1 MEITK
6 ADIKKGADNVK
17 GFVKEANKTALKSS
31 DKLVEGSLEAAE
43 KWQEV
48 AEKALQTGTVIFGKQ
63 QNLALTILEG
73 VKQQGMMGAMRLKSL
88 FSLNVSEQ
96 SKTSALRKKEAKEA
110 AKMTKQTIA
119 DVEAKVEEVEAKAK
133 NTIAKVLNKST
144 KKVDKTVAKVEKIAT
159 KKTAKAKATVKKEI
173 ANVEKKAAAVAKSV
187 AKKATAKK
195 TTKKTVKKATPTVSA
210 KTTVTKTTAEV
221 IVAKDDLKTING
233 IGPKMQSVLKTMGI
247 VTFADLAKADAKKL
261 KADLIKV
268 NARYAMFETADWVK
282 AAAATK

>member
-6 ADIKKGADNVK
+6 SDIKKGADNVK
-17 GFVKEANKTALKSS
+17 GFVKEANKTALKTS

-63 QNLALTILEG
+63 QDLALTILEG

-110 AKMTKQTIA
+110 AKMTKQTMA
-119 DVEAKVEEVEAKAK
+119 EVEAKVEEVEQKAK
-133 NTIAKVLNKST
+133 KTIARAINKST
-144 KKVDKTVAKVEKIAT
+144 KKVDKTVAKVEKVAT
-159 KKTAKAKATVKKEI
+159 KKAATAKATVKKEI
-173 ANVEKKAAAVAKSV
+173 ANVEQKAAAVAKSV
-187 AKKATAKK
+187 AKKSTAKK
-195 TTKKTVKKATPTVSA
+195 AATKKVTVKKTVKKEDL
-210 KTTVTKTTAEV
+210 TA
-221 IVAKDDLKTING
+221 ING
-233 IGPKMQSVLKTMGI
+233 IGPKMKSVLQTMGI
-247 VTFADLAKADAKKL
+247 VTFADLAKVDAKKL
-261 KADLIKV
+261 QADLVKV

-282 AAAATK
+282 AAKAAK